1 MWEGCSGEPTQG
13 EPYTGTK
20 PETVDTDKGMHLQ
33 AAAATPYPISH
44 GGMVGTLRWC
54 SGGPRSIYKAI
65 GVKRAQPTL
74 TRWLK
79 RTEERIVGL

>member
-1 MWEGCSGEPTQG
+1 MPIRRRRIEPNKALLLT
-13 EPYTGTK
+13 PK
-20 PETVDTDKGMHLQ
+20 KGQIRASRLF
-33 AAAATPYPISH
+33 P
-44 GGMVGTLRWC
+44 GWRC
-54 SGGPRSIYKAI
+54 SIYKAI